1 MVVVAGLS
9 NVSNV
14 SGDNYPSRAL
24 TMIVPFGAGGA
35 TDVMAR
41 VIARRISEVLGQ
53 QIVVENVVGAG
64 GTTGALRVAKAR
76 PDGYQ
81 LLLGTAGTHAYAPTL
96 YKNLPYNSVS
106 DFAPVGLVAE
116 VPTILVV
123 RKNLPLNSFQE
134 FIAYAKVNQA
144 KMQYGSAGVG
154 SGTHLACA
162 LLNATLGINVT
173 HVPYRGGSQ
182 VFQDLIGGRLDYWCP
197 ASTIAI
203 PQISGEQVKALAV
216 LSRER
221 SAILPS
227 VASAHEE
234 GLANF
239 NAGTWYGLF
248 LPKDTP
254 ISIIQVLHGATVTA
268 MNSPAVQDQLSKVGA
283 TLVSGERRSPE
294 YFINFVREEA
304 AKWASPIT
312 AAGLKASI

>member
-41 VIARRISEVLGQ
+41 VIARISEVLGQ

-254 ISIIQVLHGATVTA
+254 ISIVQVLHGATVTA

>member
-1 MVVVAGLS
+1 M
-9 NVSNV
+9 
-14 SGDNYPSRAL
+14 
-24 TMIVPFGAGGA
+24 
-35 TDVMAR
+35 
-41 VIARRISEVLGQ
+41 
-53 QIVVENVVGAG
+53 
-64 GTTGALRVAKAR
+64 
-76 PDGYQ
+76 
-81 LLLGTAGTHAYAPTL
+81 
-96 YKNLPYNSVS
+96 
-106 DFAPVGLVAE
+106 
-116 VPTILVV
+116 
-123 RKNLPLNSFQE
+123 
-134 FIAYAKVNQA
+134 
-144 KMQYGSAGVG
+144 
-154 SGTHLACA
+154 
-162 LLNATLGINVT
+162 
-173 HVPYRGGSQ
+173 
-182 VFQDLIGGRLDYWCP
+182 
-197 ASTIAI
+197 
-203 PQISGEQVKALAV
+203 KALAV